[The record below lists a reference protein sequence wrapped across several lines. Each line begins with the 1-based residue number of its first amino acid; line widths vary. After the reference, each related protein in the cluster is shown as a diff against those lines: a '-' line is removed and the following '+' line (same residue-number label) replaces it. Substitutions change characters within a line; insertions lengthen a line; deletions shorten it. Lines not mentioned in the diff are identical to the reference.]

1 MNDALAK
8 ALHAAEPAADRA
20 DKLALYGRFVGGWV
34 MDTVTYRDDGTTHTG
49 QGEIHFGWVLAGRA
63 VQDVWVLP
71 GIFHGTT
78 LRVYDPGID
87 AWHIFWSDPIRQ
99 YYSRQIGRAVGD
111 RIVQEGK
118 NDAGLT
124 VRWSFNDITPNAFRW
139 LGECSFD
146 GGHSWRVQSEYRAR
160 RRG

>member
-1 MNDALAK
+1 MTDVLAK
-8 ALHAAEPAADRA
+8 ALLAPEPAAYRA
-20 DKLALYGRFVGGWV
+20 DKLALYGRFVGSWV
-34 MDTVTYRDDGTTHTG
+34 MDAVTYRDDGTTRTG

-78 LRVYDPGID
+78 LRIYDPGID
-87 AWHIFWSDPIRQ
+87 AWHILWSDPVRQ

-118 NDAGLT
+118 NDTGLA
-124 VRWSFNDITPNAFRW
+124 VRWSFNDITPRAFRW

-146 GGHSWRVQSEYRAR
+146 GGRSWQVQSEYHAR